1 MTWEVRAA
9 RLMAWVSLAAGVG
22 LAIACFLLAPEKVTT
37 AERIV
42 GHATITYE
50 GTRIEVREGYVLAGI
65 ASLVLGPA
73 VWSALRL
80 LARAMEPSSQGDR
93 RAPRS

>member
-9 RLMAWVSLAAGVG
+9 RIMAWVALAAGVG

-37 AERIV
+37 TERIV

-50 GTRIEVREGYVLAGI
+50 GTRIEIRGGYVLAGI

-73 VWSALRL
+73 VWSALHL
-80 LARAMEPSSQGDR
+80 LARAVQPSSQGNT
-93 RAPRS
+93 RAPEL